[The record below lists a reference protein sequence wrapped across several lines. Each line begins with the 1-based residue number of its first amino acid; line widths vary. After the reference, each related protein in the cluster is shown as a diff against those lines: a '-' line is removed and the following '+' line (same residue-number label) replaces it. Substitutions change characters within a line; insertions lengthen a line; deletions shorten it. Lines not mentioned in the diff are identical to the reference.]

1 MLCLEPQNTK
11 STRAFRTPTTG
22 RHGFWKY
29 KRSIGSLV
37 KSYATAITGS
47 NHNIFS
53 QYIIKMPGYK
63 QEKYAPEK
71 TEEVNT
77 LEKRFS
83 SDVGL
88 STTDYVY
95 IAVLALAYF
104 Y

>member
-1 MLCLEPQNTK
+1 
-11 STRAFRTPTTG
+11 
-22 RHGFWKY
+22 
-29 KRSIGSLV
+29 
-37 KSYATAITGS
+37 
-47 NHNIFS
+47 
-53 QYIIKMPGYK
+53 MPGYK

-77 LEKRFS
+77 LEKRFW

-104 Y
+104 YRKQLGQRNAGIVAVLTLVLLLRGRMAGGRGPAPAKEMYCSMCNN

>member
-1 MLCLEPQNTK
+1 
-11 STRAFRTPTTG
+11 
-22 RHGFWKY
+22 
-29 KRSIGSLV
+29 
-37 KSYATAITGS
+37 
-47 NHNIFS
+47 
-53 QYIIKMPGYK
+53 MPGYK

-104 Y
+104 YRKQLGLVAVLALVLLLRGRMAGGRGPAPAKEMYCSMCNN